1 MVVCR
6 SHWCVAIGG
15 CWRARA
21 PVTAEEDEEEG
32 DEDHPVTIG
41 HSNEHPDIA
50 ERKLFC
56 RVLASEEIKRL
67 KEPTLQENQRV
78 RAIVTCG
85 IQHTIVPR

>member
-1 MVVCR
+1 MGCR
-6 SHWCVAIGG
+6 RDHIHQ
-15 CWRARA
+15 
-21 PVTAEEDEEEG
+21 THTEEDGDDEEE
-32 DEDHPVTIG
+32 DDHHVVTGG

-78 RAIVTCG
+78 
-85 IQHTIVPR
+85 